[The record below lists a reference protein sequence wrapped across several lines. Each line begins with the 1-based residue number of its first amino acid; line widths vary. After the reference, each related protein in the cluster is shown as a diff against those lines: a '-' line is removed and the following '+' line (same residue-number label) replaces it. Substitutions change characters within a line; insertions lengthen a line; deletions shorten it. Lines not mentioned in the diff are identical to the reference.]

1 MIIKLLSFFL
11 IYFKRKEKTME
22 TFIYETEE
30 GDVQVFF
37 GTAAELLLSEDDD
50 FTRVSGLLEED

>member
-1 MIIKLLSFFL
+1 
-11 IYFKRKEKTME
+11 ME